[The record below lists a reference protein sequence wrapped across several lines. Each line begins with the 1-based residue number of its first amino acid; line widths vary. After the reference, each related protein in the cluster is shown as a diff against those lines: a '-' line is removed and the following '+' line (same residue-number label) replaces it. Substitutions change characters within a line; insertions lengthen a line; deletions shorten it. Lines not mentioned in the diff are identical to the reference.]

1 MKLITILTLLFC
13 LSGNIEANNKLP
25 QQNIITFVYNYNEQP
40 SDSIVDQRKVE
51 GRTLRKQRRL
61 KRTKNRPKRNYVVLD
76 VIGSLFVEI
85 LIEILIEDI
94 LLGG

>member
-13 LSGNIEANNKLP
+13 LNGNIEANNKLP

-94 LLGG
+94 LFGG